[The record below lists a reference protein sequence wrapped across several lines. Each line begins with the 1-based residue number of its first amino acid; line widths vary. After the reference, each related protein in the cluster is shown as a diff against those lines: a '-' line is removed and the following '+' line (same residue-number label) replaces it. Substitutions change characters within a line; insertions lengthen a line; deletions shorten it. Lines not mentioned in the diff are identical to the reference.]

1 MKLKKNL
8 EERLMKEGLT
18 RGQASGS
25 FNGRGA
31 ENLKAYNVKDVF
43 ADNEAER

>member
-18 RGQASGS
+18 RGQVSGS
-25 FNGRGA
+25 FNKGA
-31 ENLKAYNVKDVF
+31 QNLKAYDVKDVF